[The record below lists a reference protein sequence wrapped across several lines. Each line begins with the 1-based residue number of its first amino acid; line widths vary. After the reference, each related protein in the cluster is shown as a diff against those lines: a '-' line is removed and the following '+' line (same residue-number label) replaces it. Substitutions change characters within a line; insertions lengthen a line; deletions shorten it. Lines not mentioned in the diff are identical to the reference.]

1 MYVTITGVS
10 PVIDYQVTMLSYEL
24 AITCYNYSTVGIIK
38 KHGVVSQQ
46 NDGLDTQNC
55 ELHQE
60 TIGLTGNDWGPYVW
74 TNHELESYQLQ
85 MGLSGNGATTK
96 TASFQW
102 PKCCFFHMRPWG
114 HPVFKIEWDI

>member
-10 PVIDYQVTMLSYEL
+10 PVIDYQVTMLCYEL

-60 TIGLTGNDWGPYVW
+60 TIGLTGNDWGPYV
-74 TNHELESYQLQ
+74 
-85 MGLSGNGATTK
+85 
-96 TASFQW
+96 
-102 PKCCFFHMRPWG
+102 
-114 HPVFKIEWDI
+114 